1 MNIAFFLIED
11 NQRASL
17 EQAFGGHQ
25 LFIYREG
32 LNKKNIREVA
42 KADIIVSR
50 PLGMELVFDATT
62 LDKFPNLKFICT
74 MSTGFDHIDLDYC
87 NQRGIVVS
95 NIPSYAEDS
104 VAEQTFA
111 LLLSIS
117 RKIPQSL
124 ASMHQKSFDQQL
136 LRGFELKNKTI
147 GVIGSGKIGLA
158 VIRIAQG
165 FGMHVLVYDVVFNE
179 AAQKKLGFSYVEL
192 DELIKKSNIISLH
205 APLTKQTHHLLNDNL
220 KKMKRGGVIINTAR
234 AELID
239 SEVLIELLNSGQ
251 IFFAGLDVFE
261 KDYLGSLLETKKVF
275 ITLHNVANTV
285 EAKELVLRETIKTVR
300 SFLDKRVNNVV
311 NL

>member
-275 ITLHNVANTV
+275 ITLHNGANTV